1 MGPFYGKEMEECM
14 PTANERRRTLRQLM
28 KRPTLIVAP
37 SSFNAWSA
45 CLIEAVGFEAIHV
58 SGSSVSRAHAY
69 SDLGLLGMS
78 EMVTIHERIVEGTTL
93 PIVGDAEG
101 AFGGPIQ
108 TARTVRAY
116 ERAGVAAIHIEDEQI
131 PKNAGAAHSVLPLA
145 DMVAKLKAALDSRT
159 DGDFIIIAR
168 SNARACE
175 SLTQVMDR
183 VSAYA
188 DTGVDAIWPG
198 VRLEDELK
206 QLAPTVQLP
215 MVGVPPRQNMSL
227 EAYAGYGFRIG
238 CIPSILGQAAT
249 VAMAELLES
258 FKRTGSEE
266 EYWKERP
273 DTQQWRQW
281 FGNLGKKE
289 EEAVA
294 RLSEQQSH

>member
-1 MGPFYGKEMEECM
+1 M
-14 PTANERRRTLRQLM
+14 PTANERRRALRQLM
-28 KRPTLIVAP
+28 KRPALIVAP

-69 SDLGLLGMS
+69 SDLGLLGMA
-78 EMVTIHERIVEGTTL
+78 EMVAIHERIAEATTL

-131 PKNAGAAHSVLPLA
+131 PKIPGAAHSVLPLA
-145 DMVAKLKAALDSRT
+145 DMVAKLKVALDSRI

-175 SLTQVMDR
+175 SLSQVMDR

-188 DTGVDAIWPG
+188 ETGVDAIWPG

-206 QLAPTVQLP
+206 QLAPTIKQP
-215 MVGVPPRQNMSL
+215 MVGVFPRLEMSK
-227 EAYAGYGFRIG
+227 ETYAGFGFRIG

-249 VAMAELLES
+249 VAMAELLQS
-258 FKRTGSEE
+258 LKQTGTEE
-266 EYWKERP
+266 EYWKTRP

-281 FGNLGKKE
+281 FGNLGKE
-289 EEAVA
+289 EEETVA
-294 RLSEQQSH
+294 RVGGTPTR